1 MTALIDYNAGNVFSV
16 MAAFRRLGEQTVLT
30 DDAGTILAADRV
42 VFPGVGYASSAM
54 QEIKKRGLDDVI
66 RLVRKPFLGICLGM
80 QLLCSHSE
88 EGHTEMLSILP
99 ADVRLFD
106 KGVCKKIPQIGWNR
120 VYGASCPLFE
130 GIEDGSWFFFDHSYY
145 VPLAGCTAAKAEYYG
160 FEYSAAIANDNF
172 FGVQFHPEKSGS
184 AGERLLANFLK
195 LEV

>member
-16 MAAFRRLGEQTVLT
+16 MAAFRRLGEEAVLT
-30 DDAGTILAADRV
+30 DDAETILAADRV

-54 QEIKKRGLDDVI
+54 QEIKKRGLEDII
-66 RLVRKPFLGICLGM
+66 RQVKKPFLGICLGM

-106 KGVCKKIPQIGWNR
+106 NGVCKKIPQIGWNR
-120 VYGASCPLFE
+120 VYGVSCPLFE

-160 FEYSAAIANDNF
+160 FEYSAAIAKDNF

>member
-30 DDAGTILAADRV
+30 DDARTILAADRV

-120 VYGASCPLFE
+120 VYGVSCPLFE

-160 FEYSAAIANDNF
+160 FEYSATIANDNF